1 MNEVNCS
8 ESDAAKRSVFD
19 QVVMPHDAVMLRP
32 VRFVGENDIKLY
44 DPVEFKSG
52 KEGCELYFRRCK
64 VFGGIAT
71 SKEETVGL
79 CDILNKDFD
88 VVGDFPLTSK
98 GLRWLYKSLD
108 TRVAA

>member
-1 MNEVNCS
+1 MSQINE
-8 ESDAAKRSVFD
+8 
-19 QVVMPHDAVMLRP
+19 VVMPHDAVMLRP
-32 VRFVGENDIKLY
+32 VRFVGKNDIKLY

-52 KEGCELYFRRCK
+52 KKGCELYYRRCK
-64 VFGGIAT
+64 VFGGVAK
-71 SKEETVGL
+71 SKEEQVGL